1 MTKTLQWTIKSVTVM
16 MGRWRIRLFPEV
28 NSFSLTVS
36 GRKVETIENSGP
48 IFAVSSIIGHRIVD
62 MEIFAAVTYMLGSTF
77 CKHWYSFAGR
87 L

>member
-1 MTKTLQWTIKSVTVM
+1 MTKTLQWIIKSITVM

-28 NSFSLTVS
+28 NSLTVS

-48 IFAVSSIIGHRIVD
+48 IFAVSSITGHRIVD
-62 MEIFAAVTYMLGSTF
+62 MEIFAAVTYMLGCTF